1 MEIVKHRYM
10 FFLLSLVIIIPGMI
24 AWAVWGMPLS
34 HDFTG
39 GSMLD
44 IKFDAGKAPTPTEIM
59 AVYDSLNIPDPYVQ
73 TSEDDVRII
82 RSKYIDEETKDKV
95 LAELKTK
102 FNSNIE
108 ILQFET
114 VGPTI
119 GKEIASRAAITVAL
133 ASIGILLYI
142 TWAFRGIP
150 NAFRYGTSAIIA
162 MLHDVLVILGF
173 GAIFGHFLGW
183 EVDTLFL
190 TAVLTVI
197 GYSVN
202 DTVVIFDRIRENSHI
217 LRNLPYET
225 VVNHSIV
232 QTFNRSL
239 KTSFT
244 VMLTLLALMLFG
256 GVSIYRF
263 AAILF
268 IGILSGT
275 YSSIFNAAMILVV
288 WENREWNNWFK
299 PKKKAEE
306 VTTA

>member
-1 MEIVKHRYM
+1 MEIVKHRYL
-10 FFLLSLVIIIPGMI
+10 FFLISLIVIIPGVI
-24 AWAVWGMPLS
+24 ALAVWGLPLA

-44 IKFDAGKAPTPTEIM
+44 IKFDAGKAPQPAEIS
-59 AVYDSLNIPDPYVQ
+59 AVYDSLNIPDPNVQ
-73 TSEDDVRII
+73 TSENDVRII

-102 FNSNIE
+102 SNSNIE
-108 ILQFET
+108 VLQFET

-119 GKEIASRAAITVAL
+119 GQEITSRAAITVGL

-150 NAFRYGTSAIIA
+150 NAFRYGTSAILA
-162 MLHDVLVILGF
+162 MLHDVIVILGF

-190 TAVLTVI
+190 TALLTVI

-202 DTVVIFDRIRENSHI
+202 DTVVIFDRIRENSHV
-217 LRNLPYET
+217 LRSLPYEKI
-225 VVNHSIV
+225 VNHSIV

-288 WENREWNNWFK
+288 WENREWKDWFK
-299 PKKKAEE
+299 PKKKADGA
-306 VTTA
+306 TAA